1 MKKSRFPFCLERD
14 AQCETSVIG
23 YFNQTSEGKKGDEF
37 DVSEGSRALSV

>member
-1 MKKSRFPFCLERD
+1 MKKSRFPFCLKRD
-14 AQCETSVIG
+14 AQCEIG

>member
-1 MKKSRFPFCLERD
+1 MKANVESPYE
-14 AQCETSVIG
+14 EIG